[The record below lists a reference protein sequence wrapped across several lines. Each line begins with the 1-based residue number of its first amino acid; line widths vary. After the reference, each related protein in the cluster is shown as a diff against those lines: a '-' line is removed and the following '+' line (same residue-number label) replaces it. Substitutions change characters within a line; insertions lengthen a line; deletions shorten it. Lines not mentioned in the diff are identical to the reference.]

1 MKTIVRTTAGA
12 IPAMAR
18 VLTGVALAGM
28 IGAGMIG
35 AGMIGAGM
43 IGAAVAAPPEIAT
56 PVAATSTDSAL
67 ARTLSLR
74 DGVTCQSLGAPTP
87 ELRDALLSLADP
99 ALLPPAVPVRAAA
112 CLLEQFPAD
121 PAVLA
126 AANAWVQ
133 TTGSAGLGLVV
144 ISRLSLLSP
153 EAQQSLAAAALQM
166 PDPAWKARFQSRLLN
181 SGLPAVVGLVE
192 AQQVQEKGK

>member
-1 MKTIVRTTAGA
+1 MDTTMDTATQKTIGTMTQKMIGRTGRGLLLWAG
-12 IPAMAR
+12 I
-18 VLTGVALAGM
+18 
-28 IGAGMIG
+28 IGAG
-35 AGMIGAGM
+35 
-43 IGAAVAAPPEIAT
+43 IGAAVAATPETPAAAT
-56 PVAATSTDSAL
+56 PADAL
-67 ARTLSLR
+67 ARSLSMR
-74 DGVTCQSLGAPTP
+74 DGVTCQSLGTPTP

-126 AANAWVQ
+126 AANGWVQ
-133 TTGSAGLGLVV
+133 TPGSAGLGLVV

-153 EAQQSLAAAALQM
+153 EVQQSLAAAALQM

-192 AQQVQEKGK
+192 AQQVQGKGK